1 MSVTNTIFGRWKFAV
16 ADNFYIRNGGGSNIG
31 VQPFKVHRLAIL
43 ISIWQGLLQFY
54 IGSLYA

>member
-16 ADNFYIRNGGGSNIG
+16 ADNFYIRNGGESNIG

-43 ISIWQGLLQFY
+43 ISICQGLLQSY